1 MKKQQV
7 PMILALAALAALA
20 AQSAFAH
27 GVWFANR
34 LGKVQLVLGEGA
46 DDRAYDP
53 AKVLAVKGYN
63 AEYGP
68 AEVKR
73 ADAAD
78 HLTIEP
84 AEDAAVVTATFF
96 YDYWT
101 VTDGKWKRLSP
112 EEAKTAENQIYNIK
126 YDVYYRAPV
135 KAAQPVA
142 DIPFQVAP
150 MTDPTA
156 LKAGDAL
163 VVQALRDGKPL
174 AGAEIIPDMV
184 NNPELTVKTDA
195 EGKAAVLVR
204 NSAFNIICLETEA
217 EGYKDPANPKVTKA
231 TVASCL
237 SFQAKGK

>member
-7 PMILALAALAALA
+7 PMILALAALATFA

-53 AKVLAVKGYN
+53 AKVLSVKGYN
-63 AEYGP
+63 ADYGQ

-73 ADAAD
+73 MDAAD
-78 HLTIEP
+78 HITIEP
-84 AEDAAVVTATFF
+84 ADDAAVVTAAFF

-101 VTDGKWKRLSP
+101 VTDGKWNRLTP
-112 EEAKTAENQIYNIK
+112 EQIKTEENQIYNIK

-135 KAAQPVA
+135 KTVKPAP
-142 DIPFQVAP
+142 DIPFQIAP
-150 MTDPTA
+150 LSDPSA
-156 LKAGDAL
+156 LGAGDAL
-163 VVQALRDGKPL
+163 SVQALRDGKPL
-174 AGAEIIPDMV
+174 AGAEIIPDMA
-184 NNPELTVKTDA
+184 NNPEYTIKTDA

-204 NSAFNIICLETEA
+204 NAAFNIVCLETEA
-217 EGYKDPANPKVTKA
+217 EDYKDPANPKVTRA

-237 SFQAKGK
+237 SFQVK

>member
-73 ADAAD
+73 MDAAD

-156 LKAGDAL
+156 LKAG
-163 VVQALRDGKPL
+163 
-174 AGAEIIPDMV
+174 AEIIPDMV

-217 EGYKDPANPKVTKA
+217 DGYKDPANPKVTKA

>member
-1 MKKQQV
+1 MKRQQYPLV
-7 PMILALAALAALA
+7 LAAVALATLT

-53 AKVLAVKGYN
+53 AKVLSVKGYN
-63 AEYGP
+63 ADYGP
-68 AEVKR
+68 AEVGR
-73 ADAAD
+73 TDAAD

-101 VTDGKWKRLSP
+101 VTDGKWNRLTP
-112 EEAKTAENQIYNIK
+112 EQVQTEENQIYNIK

-135 KAAQPVA
+135 KAVQPVA
-142 DIPFQVAP
+142 DIPFQIVP
-150 MTDPTA
+150 LTDPAT

-163 VVQALRDGKPL
+163 AVQALRDGKPM
-174 AGAEIIPDMV
+174 AGAEIIPDMA
-184 NNPELTVKTDA
+184 NNPEQTVKTDA
-195 EGKAAVLVR
+195 EGKAAVLAR
-204 NSAFNIICLETEA
+204 NAAFNIICLETEA
-217 EGYKDPANPKVTKA
+217 DGYTDPANPKVTKA

-237 SFQAKGK
+237 SFQVK